1 MEVEL
6 ICRKEFRD
14 LTDKRSW
21 TSCYFSGTSSRG
33 RGSLRRGFHPQFS
46 VHVHEAIQAFEG
58 DYSGQGFYNSGQ
70 NLSGLLLQS
79 YYHCGES
86 GKSIEISTDLEREAD
101 INSVL

>member
-14 LTDKRSW
+14 LTDKRSC

-46 VHVHEAIQAFEG
+46 VHVHAAIQAFEG
-58 DYSGQGFYNSGQ
+58 DYSGQGFYNSG
-70 NLSGLLLQS
+70 
-79 YYHCGES
+79 
-86 GKSIEISTDLEREAD
+86 
-101 INSVL
+101 